1 MVTPSIGS
9 VVLVRFPFSD
19 LSASKLRPAVV
30 LAGVDRDDWILC
42 QITSNPYADPHAVEI
57 ADSDFASGNL
67 MRTSYARPGKL
78 FSANT
83 TLMRRIAGDLTQ
95 PKLIA
100 IVDAVIT
107 ILRPRTRASNK
118 VAPPYS

>member
-1 MVTPSIGS
+1 MVSPSIGS

-42 QITSNPYADPHAVEI
+42 QITSNTYADPRAVEI
-57 ADSDFASGNL
+57 AESDFLSGNL

-83 TLMRRIAGDLTQ
+83 SLMQRIAGELTQ
-95 PKLIA
+95 FKLTA
-100 IVDAVIT
+100 VVDAVIT
-107 ILRPRTRASNK
+107 ILRP
-118 VAPPYS
+118 

>member
-1 MVTPSIGS
+1 MVSPSVGA

-42 QITSNPYADPHAVEI
+42 QITSNAYADPRAVEI
-57 ADSDFASGNL
+57 TDTDFASGSL

-78 FSANT
+78 FSASSS
-83 TLMRRIAGDLTQ
+83 LVQGIAGDLKQ
-95 PKLIA
+95 SKLTA
-100 IVDAVIT
+100 VVDAVIT
-107 ILRPRTRASNK
+107 ILCPR
-118 VAPPYS
+118 V